1 MKATHTRR
9 GRQPDPIAC
18 TKTYYYP
25 NGTSTVLFPDISDEE
40 NERRMNLIK
49 QATIEVL
56 KEKYRIERE
65 RKRKELQEHETK
77 INQQ

>member
-1 MKATHTRR
+1 MINKK

-18 TKTYYYP
+18 TETYHYP

-65 RKRKELQEHETK
+65 RKRKEQENHETK
-77 INQQ
+77 ANKQ